1 MNSNDFR
8 RAPAAATLV
17 ALCARAELGLH
28 LRLAA
33 VLDGRGDARTARI
46 LTPLLTQT
54 WQRYRELAGGRGD
67 ADPAAHDEAV
77 DRWTTAATHLVGSPT
92 PVDWAESMVSTAVGR
107 ELLTG
112 LEEAAGVVVTDEL
125 ALSVGAQE
133 AATRLVQEA
142 ITTDPTLVGRLSL
155 YGRRCFGRVLLAG
168 AEIRRTLGAEADPAL
183 DAARPRIGVFFDGA
197 GDVFAARMAA
207 MGLNG

>member
-1 MNSNDFR
+1 MTSDDSH
-8 RAPAAATLV
+8 RAPAAAALV

-28 LRLAA
+28 LRLAS
-33 VLDGRGDARTARI
+33 VLDGRGDARTARL
-46 LTPLLTQT
+46 LTPLLAQT
-54 WQRYRELAGGRGD
+54 LHRYRELSEGRGD

-77 DRWTTAATHLVGSPT
+77 DRWSTAATHLVGSPT
-92 PVDWAESMVSTAVGR
+92 PADWAESMVSTAIGR

-112 LEEAAGVVVTDEL
+112 LEEAAGVIADEL
-125 ALSVGAQE
+125 ALSAGAQD
-133 AATRLVQEA
+133 AATRLVREA
-142 ITTDPTLVGRLSL
+142 ITADPTLVGRLSL

-168 AEIRRTLGAEADPAL
+168 AEIRRTLAAEADPVL
-183 DAARPRIGVFFDGA
+183 DTARPRIAVFFDGA